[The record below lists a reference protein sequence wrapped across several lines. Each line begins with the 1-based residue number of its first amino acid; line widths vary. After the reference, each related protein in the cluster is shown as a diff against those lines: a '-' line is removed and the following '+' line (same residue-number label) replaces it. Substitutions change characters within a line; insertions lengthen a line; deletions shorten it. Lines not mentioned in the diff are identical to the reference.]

1 MTPSALKALIQS
13 DQTALDHFTAGRHA
27 ACASRCSEIAPK
39 LRTPVAADVIQRA
52 SSLSGSWAKIVLAR
66 ESAATPA
73 DIKSVCV
80 TFLDW
85 IDKGRTID
93 FDLPQVKAML
103 AALVAANLVTQAE
116 ADALDAAAN
125 ASQVFSTDDV
135 QAAMRS

>member
-1 MTPSALKALIQS
+1 MTPSALKTLIQS
-13 DQTALDHFTAGRHA
+13 DQTALDHYNAGRHA

-66 ESAATPA
+66 ESASTPA
-73 DIKSVCV
+73 EIKGVCV

-93 FDLPQVKAML
+93 FYLPQVKAML
-103 AALVAANLVTQAE
+103 AALVSANLVTQSE

-125 ASQVFSTDDV
+125 TAQVFSTDDV